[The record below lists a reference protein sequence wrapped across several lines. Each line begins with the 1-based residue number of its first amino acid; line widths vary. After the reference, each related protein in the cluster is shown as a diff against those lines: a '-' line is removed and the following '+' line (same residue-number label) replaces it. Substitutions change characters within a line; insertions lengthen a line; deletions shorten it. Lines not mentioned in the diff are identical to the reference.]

1 MEETLV
7 LTHLDYWGNAST
19 AYMKYI
25 SHLSLKH
32 ILLMLH
38 IGNIGNIRKVKNYKP
53 DKLTMEDTNSV

>member
-25 SHLSLKH
+25 SHFSLKN

-38 IGNIGNIRKVKNYKP
+38 IGNIRKVKNYKP
-53 DKLTMEDTNSV
+53 DKLTMEDINSV

>member
-1 MEETLV
+1 MEETFV

-38 IGNIGNIRKVKNYKP
+38 IGNIRKVKNYKP